1 LASKTEQAIAVLGA
15 LRLYCGGFKEKSP
28 ENNHAMKFTKTLFTA
43 ILAIGMAPVMAQSAG
58 NVDIGL
64 YRNGDKLEVRARP
77 SGDFDGIFSS
87 LVFTIRWDR
96 SSGAS
101 LGTIR
106 QEGAV
111 TQFLPVMKS
120 GAVRENGAFNYQV
133 YAGFGIMPVSSFD
146 ITMRAGQEMV
156 IATIPVTGKGEFELV
171 NDAFTAE
178 SAVNANYY
186 VSLGG
191 RDQTGIIY
199 KGLASAEEDGSVTI
213 LPNPNQGRFTFYFS
227 VPNAT
232 DVTVEVSNAIGQS
245 VFNETLRN
253 FEGTYR
259 KDMDLTSMSSG
270 VYYLKLTRNGE
281 TSTHKIAYR

>member
-1 LASKTEQAIAVLGA
+1 
-15 LRLYCGGFKEKSP
+15 
-28 ENNHAMKFTKTLFTA
+28 MKFTKTLSTA
-43 ILAIGMAPVMAQSAG
+43 LLAFGLAPIMAQTTG

-77 SGDFDGIFSS
+77 SSDFDGIFSS

-96 SSGAS
+96 ASGAS
-101 LGTIR
+101 LGAIR

-111 TQFLPVMKS
+111 TQYLPVMKS
-120 GAVRENGAFNYQV
+120 GAVRENGSFNYQV
-133 YAGFGIMPVSSFD
+133 YAGFGISPIGGFD
-146 ITMRAGQEMV
+146 ASLRAGQEV
-156 IATIPVTGKGEFELV
+156 VLATIPVSGKGEFELV

-178 SAVNANYY
+178 AAVNANYY

-227 VPNAT
+227 VPSAT
-232 DVTVEVSNAIGQS
+232 DITVEVSNAIGQT

-259 KDMDLTSMSSG
+259 KEMDLTSMSSG
-270 VYYLKLTRNGE
+270 VYYLKLSRNGE